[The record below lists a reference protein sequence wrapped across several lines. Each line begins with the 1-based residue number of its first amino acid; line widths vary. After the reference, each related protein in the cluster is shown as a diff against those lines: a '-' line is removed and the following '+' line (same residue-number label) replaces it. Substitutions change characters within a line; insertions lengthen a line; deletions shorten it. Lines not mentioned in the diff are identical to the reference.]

1 MFYFFKRVGT
11 LQLLGHGAMV
21 NHAVLW
27 CGESVFDSTL
37 IVWSVY
43 QYIRNS
49 GELQFDDQ
57 YLRCLMIDFDLK
69 AKV

>member
-1 MFYFFKRVGT
+1 MVDVLFFKRVGT

-21 NHAVLW
+21 NHAMLW
-27 CGESVFDSTL
+27 CGESIFDFYSD
-37 IVWSVY
+37 SVY

-57 YLRCLMIDFDLK
+57 YLRCLMKDFGLK
-69 AKV
+69 AIV